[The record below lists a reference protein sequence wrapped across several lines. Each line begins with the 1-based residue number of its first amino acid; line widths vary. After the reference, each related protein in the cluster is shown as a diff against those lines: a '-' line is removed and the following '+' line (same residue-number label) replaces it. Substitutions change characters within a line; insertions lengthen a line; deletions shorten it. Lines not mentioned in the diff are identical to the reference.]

1 MGVSLPEFVCFSVL
15 WPKSS
20 ASSPIAFSQ
29 ICGQSRA
36 AASDFAHSLLW
47 IQMNAMTAM
56 IIKRKPE
63 IKPNTYKFFRIQ
75 KKHWHYI
82 LYIFVSQSL
91 FLCHKLLCV
100 CTNMFHSYLSLI
112 SLVSCTFRVIRSF
125 RNNHYS
131 KEMRQL
137 WY

>member
-1 MGVSLPEFVCFSVL
+1 MGVVSLPQFV

-20 ASSPIAFSQ
+20 ASSAIAFGQ

-36 AASDFAHSLLW
+36 ATSEFAHSLLW

-56 IIKRKPE
+56 IIKRKSEIYPNVLSDPE
-63 IKPNTYKFFRIQ
+63 
-75 KKHWHYI
+75 KKHWHYV
-82 LYIFVSQSL
+82 LYIFVSRSL
-91 FLCHKLLCV
+91 FLCHTLMCD

-112 SLVSCTFRVIRSF
+112 SLVSCTFRVIRSL

-131 KEMRQL
+131 KKMRQL
-137 WY
+137 WLK